1 MFDST
6 RRYNRRVFAIIDF
19 LLAGAPTKGRGPI
32 KLQEPGYYLFFTAS
46 GEKTSPPPGG
56 DVFSSEEEV
65 CFRRVDI

>member
-6 RRYNRRVFAIIDF
+6 RRLIVEYSQ
-19 LLAGAPTKGRGPI
+19 LSTSSLQEEQKGRGPI
-32 KLQEPGYYLFFTAS
+32 KLQGPRYYLFFTAS

-65 CFRRVDI
+65 CFRRVDT